1 MIYGLGTDIIE
12 VDRVRKTME
21 ADPGFQHMVFSPAEI
36 RYCESKAHKY
46 QHYAA
51 RFCAKEAFLKALG
64 LGLHNGIKLTDI
76 EVCNEPSGK
85 PFIEL
90 NGCAKDSVRN
100 FGFLKILV
108 SLSHLKDM
116 AKAVV
121 IIEKEDDRGI

>member
-21 ADPGFQHMVFSPAEI
+21 ADPGFQHTVFTPGEI
-36 RYCESKAHKY
+36 RYCESKANKY
-46 QHYAA
+46 QHFSA

-64 LGLHNGIKLTDI
+64 QGINTSIKLTDI
-76 EVCNEPSGK
+76 EVCNESSGK
-85 PFIEL
+85 PFIQL
-90 NGCAKDSVRN
+90 TGTAKDFFRN
-100 FGFLKILV
+100 FGFIKILV

-121 IIEKEDDRGI
+121 IIEKEEDKEY